1 MRVPDVLM
9 LVLLL
14 LGACAPLPASDD
26 AFPAP
31 ELLPMSQILA
41 AVQTDP
47 TTDEAADLQAQA
59 DALRAK
65 AEAQR

>member
-1 MRVPDVLM
+1 MRAPDVLM
-9 LVLLL
+9 LVLLPL
-14 LGACAPLPASDD
+14 AACAPLPASDD

-47 TTDEAADLQAQA
+47 MTDEAAVLQAEA